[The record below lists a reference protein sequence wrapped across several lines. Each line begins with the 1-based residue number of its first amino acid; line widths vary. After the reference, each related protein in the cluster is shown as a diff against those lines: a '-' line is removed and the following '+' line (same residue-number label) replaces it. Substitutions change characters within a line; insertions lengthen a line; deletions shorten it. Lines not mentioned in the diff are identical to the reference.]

1 MDIASSWG
9 GGADISMAAVTYP
22 KSQAYKDGGV
32 LVWYEDAGVK
42 LMLVGPATM
51 RTSVASSK
59 GVAWCKPNRDRIPGM
74 SFIQFPAR
82 DPQTAKY
89 NTAAIIAKCG
99 SSTAAGYCY
108 NNKMDIDGVEARFAL
123 PNIQQLT
130 LICQLRN
137 EIDALDPT
145 AAQYPSAA
153 LNNWGF
159 VSGPADAP
167 VVRSSGI
174 PVEDPLVWS
183 SSMAEAARSWAV
195 CPTQRFIYS
204 AHVIPQGVVPI
215 LELDPVTLRPL
226 SS

>member
-9 GGADISMAAVTYP
+9 GGVDISMAAVTYP

-59 GVAWCKPNRDRIPGM
+59 GVAWCEPNRDRIPGM
-74 SFIQFPAR
+74 SFIQAATR

-89 NTAAIIAKCG
+89 NTAAIIAECG

-159 VSGPADAP
+159 GSDQAD
-167 VVRSSGI
+167 
-174 PVEDPLVWS
+174 DPLVWS
-183 SSMAEAARSWAV
+183 SSMAEAARSWSV
-195 CPTQRFIYS
+195 CPTKQFIYA
-204 AHVIPQGVVPI
+204 AHVILQGVVPI

>member
-9 GGADISMAAVTYP
+9 GGVDISMAAAVTCRNMSEYME
-22 KSQAYKDGGV
+22 GGV
-32 LVWYEDAGVK
+32 LVWYNDAGVK
-42 LMLVGPATM
+42 LMLVGGAYM

-59 GVAWCKPNRDRIPGM
+59 GVAWCKPNRDKIPGM
-74 SFIQFPAR
+74 SFIQIATR

-89 NTAAIIAKCG
+89 NTAAIIAECG

-108 NNKMDIDGVEARFAL
+108 NNKMNVEGVEARFAL

-137 EIDALDPT
+137 DIDALDHT
-145 AAQYPSAA
+145 VAYYPSGA

-159 VSGPADAP
+159 GSGNA
-167 VVRSSGI
+167 
-174 PVEDPLVWS
+174 DPLVWS
-183 SSMAEAARSWAV
+183 SSMAEAAHSWSV
-195 CPTQRFIYS
+195 CPTKKFIYS
-204 AHVIPQGVVPI
+204 EHVILQGVVPI
-215 LELDPVTLRPL
+215 LELDPRTLRPL

>member
-9 GGADISMAAVTYP
+9 GGVDISMAAVTYP
-22 KSQAYKDGGV
+22 KLQAYKDGGV

-51 RTSVASSK
+51 RTSVASRK

-74 SFIQFPAR
+74 SFIQVSVR

-89 NTAAIIAKCG
+89 NTAAIIATCG
-99 SSTAAGYCY
+99 SSTATAAGYCY

-123 PNIQQLT
+123 PNIQQLK

-159 VSGPADAP
+159 GSGNADL
-167 VVRSSGI
+167 
-174 PVEDPLVWS
+174 LVCWS
-183 SSMAEAARSWAV
+183 SSMEGAARSWSV
-195 CPTQRFIYS
+195 CPTELFVYS
-204 AHVIPQGVVPI
+204 EHVILQGVVPI

>member
-1 MDIASSWG
+1 
-9 GGADISMAAVTYP
+9 MAAVTYP
-22 KSQAYKDGGV
+22 KLQAYKDGGV

-42 LMLVGPATM
+42 LMLVGPAAM

-59 GVAWCKPNRDRIPGM
+59 GAAWCNPNRNNIPGM
-74 SFIQFPAR
+74 SFIQIATR
-82 DPQTAKY
+82 DPQTAKC
-89 NTAAIIAKCG
+89 NTAAIIATCG

-123 PNIQQLT
+123 PDIQQLT
-130 LICQLRN
+130 LICRLRN

-145 AAQYPSAA
+145 AAPYPSAA

-159 VSGPADAP
+159 GSGN
-167 VVRSSGI
+167 SGL
-174 PVEDPLVWS
+174 LVCWS
-183 SSMAEAARSWAV
+183 SSMEGAARSWSV
-195 CPTQRFIYS
+195 CPTKSFIYS
-204 AHVIPQGVVPI
+204 AHVTLQGVVPI

>member
-1 MDIASSWG
+1 MSVLDLLSDWSSFTHISIAAG
-9 GGADISMAAVTYP
+9 TYP
-22 KSQAYKDGGV
+22 KLQAYKDGGV

-59 GVAWCKPNRDRIPGM
+59 GVAWCKPNRNNIPGM
-74 SFIQFPAR
+74 SFIQVLKR

-89 NTAAIIAKCG
+89 NTAAIIATCG
-99 SSTAAGYCY
+99 SSTTTAAGYCY

-123 PNIQQLT
+123 PNIQQLK

-159 VSGPADAP
+159 GATPTGRPSC
-167 VVRSSGI
+167 
-174 PVEDPLVWS
+174 WS
-183 SSMAEAARSWAV
+183 SSMEEAARSWSV
-195 CPTQRFIYS
+195 CPTEPFLFS
-204 AHVIPQGVVPI
+204 EHSVHQGVVPI
-215 LELDPVTLRPL
+215 LELDPVTLKPL
-226 SS
+226 A

>member
-9 GGADISMAAVTYP
+9 GGVDISMAAAVTYP
-22 KSQAYKDGGV
+22 KLSAYKDDGV

-59 GVAWCKPNRDRIPGM
+59 GVAWCKSNRDTIPGM
-74 SFIQFPAR
+74 SSTPLATR
-82 DPQTAKY
+82 DSQTAKY

-99 SSTAAGYCY
+99 LSTAAGYCY
-108 NNKMDIDGVEARFAL
+108 NNTMNIDGVEAHFAL

-137 EIDALDPT
+137 EIDALDPM
-145 AAQYPSAA
+145 AARYPSAA

-159 VSGPADAP
+159 GSGTADP
-167 VVRSSGI
+167 S
-174 PVEDPLVWS
+174 VWS
-183 SSMAEAARSWAV
+183 SSMAKAGRAWIGCTTRKY
-195 CPTQRFIYS
+195 TS
-204 AHVIPQGVVPI
+204 AEHVLPLGVVPI

>member
-9 GGADISMAAVTYP
+9 GGVDISMAAVTYP

-59 GVAWCKPNRDRIPGM
+59 GVAWCEPNRDRIPGM
-74 SFIQFPAR
+74 SFIQAATR

-89 NTAAIIAKCG
+89 NTAAIIAECG

-159 VSGPADAP
+159 GSSSAD
-167 VVRSSGI
+167 
-174 PVEDPLVWS
+174 DPWVCWS
-183 SSMAEAARSWAV
+183 SSMAEAARSWSV
-195 CPTQRFIYS
+195 CPTKQFIYS
-204 AHVIPQGVVPI
+204 AHVVLQGVVPI

>member
-9 GGADISMAAVTYP
+9 GGVAISMAAVTYP
-22 KSQAYKDGGV
+22 KLQAYKDGGV

-59 GVAWCKPNRDRIPGM
+59 GVAWCNPNRNNIPGM
-74 SFIQFPAR
+74 SFIQIATR

-123 PNIQQLT
+123 PNIQQLK

-159 VSGPADAP
+159 GSGAADC
-167 VVRSSGI
+167 
-174 PVEDPLVWS
+174 LVCWS
-183 SSMAEAARSWAV
+183 SSMEGAARSWSV
-195 CPTQRFIYS
+195 CPTKSFIYS
-204 AHVIPQGVVPI
+204 EHVIRQGVVPI

>member
-9 GGADISMAAVTYP
+9 GGVAISMAAVTYP
-22 KSQAYKDGGV
+22 KLQAYKDGGV

-51 RTSVASSK
+51 RTSAASSK
-59 GVAWCKPNRDRIPGM
+59 GVAWCKPNRNKIPGM
-74 SFIQFPAR
+74 SFIRIATR

-89 NTAAIIAKCG
+89 NTAAIIATCG
-99 SSTAAGYCY
+99 SSTTTAAGYCY

-123 PNIQQLT
+123 PNIQQLK
-130 LICQLRN
+130 LIYQLRN

-159 VSGPADAP
+159 GADNAG
-167 VVRSSGI
+167 RS
-174 PVEDPLVWS
+174 VCWS
-183 SSMAEAARSWAV
+183 SSMEGAARSWSV
-195 CPTQRFIYS
+195 CPTDPFIYS
-204 AHVIPQGVVPI
+204 EHILLQGVVPI